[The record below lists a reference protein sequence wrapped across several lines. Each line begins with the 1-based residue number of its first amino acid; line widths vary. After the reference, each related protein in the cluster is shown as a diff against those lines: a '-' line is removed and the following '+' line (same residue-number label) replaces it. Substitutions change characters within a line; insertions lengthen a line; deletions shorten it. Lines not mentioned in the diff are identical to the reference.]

1 MNQATTLYDQDFYGW
16 IQHNIALLRQGRWAE
31 IDTEILIE
39 ELDSMGRRDRHELVS
54 HLMILIAHLLKWQY
68 QAEHRSR
75 SWRSSII
82 EQRFQITRQLE
93 LSLSLKLFL
102 EEAVKEAYPDGMDIA
117 MKETRLPKST
127 FPHTCPYTL
136 EQLFDDEFYPEH

>member
-39 ELDSMGRRDRHELVS
+39 ELDSMARRDRHELVS
-54 HLMILIAHLLKWQY
+54 HLIILIAHLLKWQY

-82 EQRFQITRQLE
+82 EQRKQVTRQLK
-93 LSLSLKLFL
+93 LSPSLKPFL
-102 EEAVKEAYPDGMDIA
+102 MDAIQEAYPDGVDIA
-117 MKETRLPKST
+117 MKETRLPKSI
-127 FPHTCPYTL
+127 FPNTCPYTL
-136 EQLFDDEFYPEH
+136 EQLFDDEYYP

>member
-16 IQHNIALLRQGRWAE
+16 IQHHIALLRQGRWAE

-39 ELDSMGRRDRHELVS
+39 ELDSMARRDRHELVS
-54 HLMILIAHLLKWQY
+54 HLIILIAHLLKWQY

-82 EQRFQITRQLE
+82 EQRKQVIRQLK
-93 LSLSLKLFL
+93 LSPSLKPFL
-102 EEAVKEAYPDGMDIA
+102 MDAIQEAYPDGVDIA

-127 FPHTCPYTL
+127 FPNTCPYTL
-136 EQLFDDEFYPEH
+136 EQLFDDEYYP